1 MVWLDVLSGAAPL
14 LPGSEDSHG
23 YVVDWF
29 TWIPAGNFA
38 VDVGFVVDA
47 LTACLLIV
55 VTTIGLLVH
64 VYSIGYMS
72 HDPGYWRFF
81 AYLNLFMFSMLL
93 LVLASNFLVVF
104 VAWELVGLCS
114 YLLIGFWYRKR
125 SAALAAKKAFIVN
138 RVGDVGFALGIMLIF
153 VSLGTLDIRE
163 VIERI
168 GELDPTTITLIAL
181 LIFAGA
187 MGKSAQFPLHV
198 WLPDA
203 MEGPTP
209 VSALIHAATM
219 VNAGVYLVAR
229 TNPIFAHAPAALVV
243 VAAIGIFTAILA
255 ASIAMTQT
263 DIKRVLAYSTL
274 SQLGY
279 MFAALG
285 VGAWTAAIFHL
296 MTHGFFKGLLFLGSG
311 SVIHAVHEEQDM
323 RRMGGLSQ
331 KIPITY
337 VTMLIGSLAIAGIP
351 PLAGFFSKDEIL
363 GESFKLGFA
372 WVWAIGFIVAG
383 LTAFYMFRLMGLTF
397 WGAFRG
403 PKEIWDK
410 IHESPPVMTIPL
422 ILLAIPSV
430 FLGMYLGLPLG
441 ASRIQAWLA
450 PGLRGGRGAS
460 SRASATEPAY
470 ELFGID
476 GVLILASVTIATIG
490 MVLAWRLF
498 GVGARSDPDAGPPGA
513 RPRADGAGPVPLP
526 RVAQQVVVRRPL
538 PPAVHGHRR
547 ADRGGHLVVRPRG
560 RRRHRQRASG
570 PATIDAGR
578 GLRQVQTGRVQ
589 NYALGHRHRPDR
601 DGRLVP
607 AAGGPLTMDVT
618 SIPILT
624 IIIFLPLVGALAVAI
639 APATR
644 GAAARARAS
653 RSLTWVVSLFLL
665 VGYLP
670 GSAGLPVRRDGR
682 LDPDL
687 RHPVQARRR
696 RAVGRA
702 GRPDHDA
709 VVDLDP
715 GQLQADPDPDQGIHD
730 LVPRPR
736 GRDDRRLPR
745 ARHVPVLHLLGDRP
759 RPDVPDHRDL
769 GRRQPDLR
777 DDQVR
782 PVHARRVAADAGGD
796 PGHGLRLPGG
806 PRRLVGRR
814 LRLRGPAR
822 LRRHRRLRRRPPARS
837 RSWRSSWPSPSRS
850 RCSRSTP
857 GCPTPTPR
865 RRRRAR

>member
-1 MVWLDVLSGAAPL
+1 MNPEALIPALVVLPMLGFLVTAVVGRRLGKQAHWVPVIAIFAVWVAAMMLVVNVLSGAAPL

-29 TWIPAGNFA
+29 TWIPADNFT
-38 VDVGFVVDA
+38 VNVGFVVDA
-47 LTACLLIV
+47 LTASLLIV

-93 LVLASNFLVVF
+93 LVLAANFLVVF

-138 RVGDVGFALGIMLIF
+138 RVGDVGFILGILLIF

-229 TNPIFAHAPAALVV
+229 TNPIFAHAPSALVV

-323 RRMGGLSQ
+323 RRMGGLSK
-331 KIPITY
+331 KIRITY
-337 VTMLIGSLAIAGIP
+337 VTMLIGSIAIAGIP

-363 GESFKLGFA
+363 GEAFKLGFP
-372 WVWAIGFIVAG
+372 WIWAIGLFVAL

-397 WGAFRG
+397 WGSFRG
-403 PKEIWDK
+403 PKELWDR
-410 IHESPPVMTIPL
+410 IHESPPVMTTPL
-422 ILLAIPSV
+422 ILLAIPSAL
-430 FLGMYLGLPLG
+430 LGLVLGLPFG
-441 ASRIQAWLA
+441 ASLISQWLEPVFQPA
-450 PGLRGGRGAS
+450 VEMLHH
-460 SRASATEPAY
+460 TEAQFQ
-470 ELFGID
+470 LFGVD
-476 GVLILASVTIATIG
+476 GALIVASVAVAAVG
-490 MVLAWRLF
+490 VVLAWRLF
-498 GVGARSDPDAGPPGA
+498 GTDLGGLHMPA
-513 RPRADGAGPVPLP
+513 RPERVREISARPGLSFLYRASLNKWWFDELNNLLFIVIGGRLANAIWWLD
-526 RVAQQVVVRRPL
+526 RQVVDGTVNGIGSST
-538 PPAVHGHRR
+538 V
-547 ADRGGHLVVRPRG
+547 
-560 RRRHRQRASG
+560 
-570 PATIDAGR
+570 TAGR
-578 GLRQVQTGRVQ
+578 NIRRVQTGRVQ
-589 NYALGHRHRPDR
+589 NYALGIAI
-601 DGRLVP
+601 GLIVM
-607 AAGGPLTMDVT
+607 AG
-618 SIPILT
+618 
-624 IIIFLPLVGALAVAI
+624 
-639 APATR
+639 
-644 GAAARARAS
+644 
-653 RSLTWVVSLFLL
+653 
-665 VGYLP
+665 
-670 GSAGLPVRRDGR
+670 
-682 LDPDL
+682 
-687 RHPVQARRR
+687 
-696 RAVGRA
+696 
-702 GRPDHDA
+702 
-709 VVDLDP
+709 
-715 GQLQADPDPDQGIHD
+715 
-730 LVPRPR
+730 
-736 GRDDRRLPR
+736 
-745 ARHVPVLHLLGDRP
+745 
-759 RPDVPDHRDL
+759 
-769 GRRQPDLR
+769 
-777 DDQVR
+777 
-782 PVHARRVAADAGGD
+782 
-796 PGHGLRLPGG
+796 
-806 PRRLVGRR
+806 
-814 LRLRGPAR
+814 
-822 LRRHRRLRRRPPARS
+822 
-837 RSWRSSWPSPSRS
+837 
-850 RCSRSTP
+850 
-857 GCPTPTPR
+857 
-865 RRRRAR
+865 

>member
-1 MVWLDVLSGAAPL
+1 MNPEALIPALVVLPMLGFMVTAVVGRRLGKQAHWVPVIAIFAVWVAAMMLVVNVLSGAAPL

-29 TWIPAGNFA
+29 TWIPADNF
-38 VDVGFVVDA
+38 VVNVGFVVDA
-47 LTACLLIV
+47 LTASLLIV

-93 LVLASNFLVVF
+93 LVLAGNFLVVF

-138 RVGDVGFALGIMLIF
+138 RVGDVGFILGIMLIF

-163 VIERI
+163 VIARI
-168 GELDPTTITLIAL
+168 GELDATTITLIAL
-181 LIFAGA
+181 LVFAGA

-229 TNPIFAHAPAALVV
+229 TNPIFAHAPSALVV

-311 SVIHAVHEEQDM
+311 SVIHSVHEEQDM
-323 RRMGGLSQ
+323 RRMGGLAE

-363 GESFKLGFA
+363 GESLKLGFA
-372 WVWAIGFIVAG
+372 WVWLIGFIVAG

-397 WGAFRG
+397 WGSFRG
-403 PKEIWDK
+403 PREIWDK
-410 IHESPPVMTIPL
+410 IHESPPIMTIPL

-441 ASRIQAWLA
+441 DSRITHWLEPIFA
-450 PGLRGGRGAS
+450 EGEAILHGGAE
-460 SRASATEPAY
+460 EPAY
-470 ELFGID
+470 QLFGID
-476 GVLILASVTIATIG
+476 GVLIIASVTIATIG
-490 MVLAWRLF
+490 MILAWRLF
-498 GVGARSDPDAGPPGA
+498 GVQLGPIRMPSRPERVRELTARAPF
-513 RPRADGAGPVPLP
+513 LY
-526 RVAQQVVVRRPL
+526 
-538 PPAVHGHRR
+538 
-547 ADRGGHLVVRPRG
+547 
-560 RRRHRQRASG
+560 RASLNKWWFDDLYHLLFMVIG
-570 PATIDAGR
+570 GRIAAAIWWFDREVIDGTVNAIGTGTIDAGR

-589 NYALGHRHRPDR
+589 NYALGIAI
-601 DGRLVP
+601 GLIVM
-607 AAGGPLTMDVT
+607 AG
-618 SIPILT
+618 SY
-624 IIIFLPLVGALAVAI
+624 
-639 APATR
+639 
-644 GAAARARAS
+644 
-653 RSLTWVVSLFLL
+653 LL
-665 VGYLP
+665 L
-670 GSAGLPVRRDGR
+670 
-682 LDPDL
+682 
-687 RHPVQARRR
+687 
-696 RAVGRA
+696 A
-702 GRPDHDA
+702 GR
-709 VVDLDP
+709 
-715 GQLQADPDPDQGIHD
+715 
-730 LVPRPR
+730 
-736 GRDDRRLPR
+736 
-745 ARHVPVLHLLGDRP
+745 
-759 RPDVPDHRDL
+759 
-769 GRRQPDLR
+769 
-777 DDQVR
+777 
-782 PVHARRVAADAGGD
+782 
-796 PGHGLRLPGG
+796 
-806 PRRLVGRR
+806 
-814 LRLRGPAR
+814 
-822 LRRHRRLRRRPPARS
+822 
-837 RSWRSSWPSPSRS
+837 
-850 RCSRSTP
+850 
-857 GCPTPTPR
+857 
-865 RRRRAR
+865 

>member
-1 MVWLDVLSGAAPL
+1 MNPEALIPALVVLPMLGFMVTAVVGRRLGKQAHWVPVIAIFAVWVAAMMLVVNVLSGAAPL

-29 TWIPAGNFA
+29 TWIPADNF
-38 VDVGFVVDA
+38 VVNVGFVVDA
-47 LTACLLIV
+47 LTASLLIV

-93 LVLASNFLVVF
+93 LVLAGNFLVVF

-138 RVGDVGFALGIMLIF
+138 RVGDVGFILGIMLIF

-163 VIERI
+163 VIARI
-168 GELDPTTITLIAL
+168 GELDATTITLIAL
-181 LIFAGA
+181 LVFAGA

-229 TNPIFAHAPAALVV
+229 TNPIFAHAPSALVV

-311 SVIHAVHEEQDM
+311 SVIHSVHEEQDM

-337 VTMLIGSLAIAGIP
+337 VTMFIGSLAIAGIP

-363 GESFKLGFA
+363 GESLKLGFA

-397 WGAFRG
+397 WGSFRG
-403 PKEIWDK
+403 PREIWDK

-441 ASRIQAWLA
+441 DSRISHWLEPIFA
-450 PGLRGGRGAS
+450 EGEAILHGGAG
-460 SRASATEPAY
+460 EPAY
-470 ELFGID
+470 QLFGID
-476 GVLILASVTIATIG
+476 GALIIASVTIATIG
-490 MVLAWRLF
+490 MILAWRLF
-498 GVGARSDPDAGPPGA
+498 GIQVGPIRMPSRPERVRELTAR
-513 RPRADGAGPVPLP
+513 VPFLY
-526 RVAQQVVVRRPL
+526 
-538 PPAVHGHRR
+538 
-547 ADRGGHLVVRPRG
+547 
-560 RRRHRQRASG
+560 RASLNKWWFDDLYHLLFMVIG
-570 PATIDAGR
+570 GRIAAAIWWFDREVVDGTVNAIGTGTIDAGR

-589 NYALGHRHRPDR
+589 NYALGIAI
-601 DGRLVP
+601 GLIVM
-607 AAGGPLTMDVT
+607 AG
-618 SIPILT
+618 SY
-624 IIIFLPLVGALAVAI
+624 
-639 APATR
+639 
-644 GAAARARAS
+644 
-653 RSLTWVVSLFLL
+653 LL
-665 VGYLP
+665 L
-670 GSAGLPVRRDGR
+670 
-682 LDPDL
+682 
-687 RHPVQARRR
+687 
-696 RAVGRA
+696 A
-702 GRPDHDA
+702 GR
-709 VVDLDP
+709 
-715 GQLQADPDPDQGIHD
+715 
-730 LVPRPR
+730 
-736 GRDDRRLPR
+736 
-745 ARHVPVLHLLGDRP
+745 
-759 RPDVPDHRDL
+759 
-769 GRRQPDLR
+769 
-777 DDQVR
+777 
-782 PVHARRVAADAGGD
+782 
-796 PGHGLRLPGG
+796 
-806 PRRLVGRR
+806 
-814 LRLRGPAR
+814 
-822 LRRHRRLRRRPPARS
+822 
-837 RSWRSSWPSPSRS
+837 
-850 RCSRSTP
+850 
-857 GCPTPTPR
+857 
-865 RRRRAR
+865 